1 MTEAQ
6 KTAYIFPGQGAQYVG
21 MGKDLYDTFASA
33 RAVFK
38 QADEAVGFALSRLC
52 FEGPEEEL
60 KQTVNAQPA
69 VVTLSLALLA
79 AMRDT
84 VEESSLPLPSLVA
97 GHSLGEYTALAA
109 AGVVDF
115 ATAIFLTRKRGEL
128 MHRAGQQNPG
138 GMAAVIG
145 LEEAPLADVCSRTG
159 AKIANVNCPGQIVIS
174 GKKECIAAATTAAE
188 EKEAQRVIQL
198 QVSGAFHTEFMQPAV
213 DGLAEVIATIA
224 FNEARIPIVAN
235 TSATAITTAEDIKD
249 ELLRQLCNSVQ
260 WQRSMEYMIDSGVS
274 SFIEIGPGR
283 VLSGL
288 LRRTN
293 RDVKTISIGDAA
305 AVKNL
310 EL

>member
-52 FEGPEEEL
+52 FEGPEDEL
-60 KQTVNAQPA
+60 RQTINAQPA
-69 VVTLSLALLA
+69 IVTLSLALLA

-115 ATAIFLTRKRGEL
+115 ATTIFLTRKRGEL
-128 MHRAGQQNPG
+128 MHHAGQQNPG

-159 AKIANVNCPGQIVIS
+159 VKIANINCPRQIVIS
-174 GKKECIAAATTAAE
+174 GKKECVAAATMAAE
-188 EKEAQRVIQL
+188 EKKAQRVIQL

-213 DGLAEVIATIA
+213 DGLTKVIATIA

-235 TSATAITTAEDIKD
+235 TSATAITAAEDIKN

-283 VLSGL
+283 ILSGL

-293 RDVKTISIGDAA
+293 RDVKTMSIGDAA

-310 EL
+310 GL